1 MAADMQTTEG
11 MPHRVAAA
19 VGDYGERMAERYL
32 RDQGMAILARNWR
45 CALGEI
51 DIVARDGGCL
61 VVCEVKPRRGA
72 TFGGPAQAVTFR
84 KLARLRRLAAAW
96 LMEREEVGDG
106 GHFPDIRVDVV
117 GVARPRTGP
126 CVIEHLVGVA

>member
-1 MAADMQTTEG
+1 MQTTEG
-11 MPHRVAAA
+11 MPHRIAAA

-32 RDQGMAILARNWR
+32 REQGLEILARNWR
-45 CALGEI
+45 CSWGEI

-61 VVCEVKPRRGA
+61 VGCEVKTRRGVS
-72 TFGGPAQAVTFR
+72 FGGPIQAVTLR

-96 LMEREEVGDG
+96 LTEREAKGPGE
-106 GHFPDIRVDVV
+106 HYPDVRVDVV
-117 GVARPRTGP
+117 GVVRPRTGP

>member
-1 MAADMQTTEG
+1 MNNRE
-11 MPHRVAAA
+11 
-19 VGDYGERMAERYL
+19 L
-32 RDQGMAILARNWR
+32 GMAGETAACGFLRRRGYRRLDRNYR
-45 CALGEI
+45 CPFGEI

-61 VVCEVKPRRGA
+61 VVCEVKTRRGVA
-72 TFGGPAQAVTFR
+72 FGGPIQAVTLR

-96 LMEREEVGDG
+96 LHEREGDAAG
-106 GHFPDIRVDVV
+106 SHFPDVRVDVV